1 MAKPILASI
10 VVDAPPYRVYD
21 YFTRAEDI
29 VRWIGDYALL
39 EPEPNGRFELDIGGT
54 PVRGRYVELEP
65 PHRLVIS
72 WGYAGSK
79 DLSPGASTL
88 EVRLIADGDGTRIEL
103 EHRDLPDE
111 QIEAHQI
118 GWHHYL
124 PRLYAAITGGDA
136 GPDPGMPPVGP
147 PDSAGSPSD

>member
-1 MAKPILASI
+1 MAEPILASI
-10 VVDAPPYRVYD
+10 LVDAPPYRVYE

-39 EPEPNGRFELDIGGT
+39 EPEPDGRFELDIRGT
-54 PVRGRYVELEP
+54 PVRGRFLKLEP

-72 WGYAGSK
+72 WGYAGSE

-88 EVRLIADGDGTRIEL
+88 EVRLIPDGDGTRVEI

-111 QIEAHQI
+111 QIEPHQI

-124 PRLYAAITGGDA
+124 PRLMAAITSGDA
-136 GPDPGMPPVGP
+136 GPDQGMPAVGTT
-147 PDSAGSPSD
+147 DQRSPSD